1 MIPVGY
7 PKIPIAKELWQ
18 GKDYGLARADV
29 VGGAKVETIRGDW
42 RDAEVED
49 VVVTLLTFMQR
60 SLAEDGRVL
69 VARSMR
75 RCRRYVEVKQCR

>member
-1 MIPVGY
+1 MRY
-7 PKIPIAKELWQ
+7 PKIPIAEELWREK
-18 GKDYGLARADV
+18 GKGYDLAGADV

-60 SLAEDGRVL
+60 SLAEDGRLL
-69 VARSMR
+69 VAGSMR